1 MTQHSTQTTS
11 VLSSTSRRG
20 RLLKRSWP
28 VRLVLVAALLLA
40 VLGLFHAGATVH
52 AADNDVTGLT
62 LTSLNPGEL
71 AITWDAPS
79 RAPSDY
85 RVTWKKSD
93 GKWPSYKN
101 DNTVDGGN
109 AFPTVTS
116 HTVIDLEEGVAYKV
130 QVRARYYDGN
140 GNVEESGPW
149 SDPPAELTVSAQ
161 PPPKKGE
168 GDSNEGRS
176 TNPPA
181 KPQGLLA
188 AAMHNSVSLF
198 WDNPGDDSITGYQI
212 LRGPDAA
219 NLAVLTNDTGNASA
233 SYTDDTVTAETAYA
247 YAIKAR
253 NANGLSPQSDP
264 APANTPAAP
273 VEPESELA
281 VAGASF
287 FLEGEELD
295 TTGTCSESD
304 ITAIT
309 DDCTLDFDS
318 TVLHV
323 TTGGSLDTDD
333 RIDIKIGRDLSEV
346 TAAWFPRTRGDRPP
360 FQPTANAERVVPP
373 HPRG

>member
-20 RLLKRSWP
+20 RLPKRSWP

-40 VLGLFHAGATVH
+40 VPFLFHAGATVH
-52 AADNDVTGLT
+52 AADNEITGVT
-62 LTSLNPGEL
+62 LTSPEPGEL

-101 DNTVDGGN
+101 DNTVEGGN

-116 HTVIDLEEGVAYKV
+116 HTVTGLEEGTEYSVR
-130 QVRARYYDGN
+130 VRARYHN
-140 GNVEESGPW
+140 SEGNVEESGPW
-149 SDPPAELTVSAQ
+149 SDPPVETTVSST
-161 PPPKKGE
+161 PSKDGE
-168 GDSNEGRS
+168 GDSSEGRS
-176 TNPPA
+176 ASLPA
-181 KPQGLLA
+181 KPEDLLA
-188 AAMHNSVSLF
+188 ATTHNSVLLY
-198 WDNPGDDSITGYQI
+198 WTDPGDDTITGYQI

-233 SYTDDTVTAETAYA
+233 SYTDNTVTAETTYL

-253 NANGLSPQSDP
+253 NANGLSPQSE
-264 APANTPAAP
+264 AATANTPAAP
-273 VEPESELA
+273 AEPESDLA
-281 VAGASF
+281 VAGAEF
-287 FLEGEELD
+287 FLGGQELD

-318 TVLHV
+318 TVLDV

-333 RIDIKIGRDLSEV
+333 RIEFKVGRIS
-346 TAAWFPRTRGDRPP
+346 RR
-360 FQPTANAERVVPP
+360 
-373 HPRG
+373 